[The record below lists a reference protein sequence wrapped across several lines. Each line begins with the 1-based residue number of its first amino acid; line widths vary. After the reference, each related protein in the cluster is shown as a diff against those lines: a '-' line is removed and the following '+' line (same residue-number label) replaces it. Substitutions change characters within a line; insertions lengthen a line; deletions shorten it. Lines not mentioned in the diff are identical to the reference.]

1 MQGTATTKANQIDFF
16 WIESPQDFI
25 PCMTAVG
32 AIGFSGSLTSTV
44 TDGQITWQLIL
55 NSPAQS
61 GVEAGVG
68 QVVVWDQ
75 RQLTIFPN
83 SDAFLALYTVP

>member
-1 MQGTATTKANQIDFF
+1 MQGTATTKANSVQFF
-16 WIESPQDFI
+16 WIESSADFTA
-25 PCMTAVG
+25 CMEACG
-32 AIGFSGSLTSTV
+32 GIGYSCNLTSTV
-44 TDGQITWQLIL
+44 TDAGIAWSLIL

-61 GVEAGVG
+61 GVQAEIG